1 MSEDNK
7 VYFSIKNDIAP
18 KDREFIPVSGLFPI
32 KSEEL
37 IFSDELEDDRVCT
50 DLKLSD
56 YDWANYNLS
65 TRFYTKENGVLRI
78 QWNHFLMTIAV
89 MMVTQ
94 LKDNKL
100 TYYYIEFNSDIF
112 GKYLKE
118 YMIKHMEQWK
128 PNTYAFNGEDV
139 VIKLFNECIE
149 KGNLCG
155 RASTDKNIPRFLSWS
170 IDDNEDVKIR
180 SIIKDLNEDEEEKE

>member
-7 VYFSIKNDIAP
+7 VYFSMREDVSP
-18 KDREFIPVSGLFPI
+18 MEREFVKVSGLFPI
-32 KSEEL
+32 KSEDL
-37 IFSDELEDDRVCT
+37 IFSDNLEDDRVCT

-56 YDWANYNLS
+56 YDWAKYDLS

-78 QWNHFLMTIAV
+78 QWNHFLMTTAA

-118 YMIKHMEQWK
+118 YMLEHMKQWE
-128 PNTYAFNGEDV
+128 PDTYAFNGEDV

-155 RASTDKNIPRFLSWS
+155 KAYSKENIPRFLSWS
-170 IDDNEDVKIR
+170 INDNEEFEIR
-180 SIIKDLNEDEEEKE
+180 NIIKELNEEKEEKD

>member
-7 VYFSIKNDIAP
+7 VYFSMREDVSP
-18 KDREFIPVSGLFPI
+18 MEREFVKVSGLFPI
-32 KSEEL
+32 KSEDL
-37 IFSDELEDDRVCT
+37 IFSDNLEDDRVCT

-56 YDWANYNLS
+56 YDWAKYDLS
-65 TRFYTKENGVLRI
+65 TRFYTKENGILRI
-78 QWNHFLMTIAV
+78 QWNHFLMTTSA

-118 YMIKHMEQWK
+118 YMLEHMKQWE
-128 PNTYAFNGEDV
+128 PDTYAFNGEDV

-155 RASTDKNIPRFLSWS
+155 KAYSKENIPRFLSWS
-170 IDDNEDVKIR
+170 INDNEEFEIR
-180 SIIKDLNEDEEEKE
+180 NIIKELNEEKEEKD